1 MMNENWKDIIIA
13 SIIFVAVLAIGGLYI
28 MQSQY
33 GYTESAIL
41 YLTGVLAAGLFWV
54 GRK

>member
-1 MMNENWKDIIIA
+1 MIEKWSDILIA
-13 SIIFVAVLAIGGLYI
+13 LVIFVFVITIGGLYI
-28 MQSQY
+28 TQSQY

-41 YLTGVLAAGLFWV
+41 YLAGVLAAGLFWI